1 MRRVRLPTLLFG
13 LAAGLFGYVF
23 YMRYWI
29 WRDCI
34 AVSQSSCVTPD
45 GGNVTAGGMVWGVI
59 AVGFL
64 AAAFIAQFRRRG

>member
-1 MRRVRLPTLLFG
+1 MRRIRIKAIVFA

-34 AVSQSSCVTPD
+34 AASQSSCATPD
-45 GGNVTAGGMVWGVI
+45 GSNVTDGGIVWGVI
-59 AVGFL
+59 ALGFL
-64 AAAFIAQFRRRG
+64 AAAVIAQFGRR

>member
-1 MRRVRLPTLLFG
+1 MRRIRIKAIVFA

-34 AVSQSSCVTPD
+34 AASQSSCATPD
-45 GGNVTAGGMVWGVI
+45 GSNVTDGGIVWGVI
-59 AVGFL
+59 ALGFL
-64 AAAFIAQFRRRG
+64 ATAVIAQFGRR

>member
-1 MRRVRLPTLLFG
+1 MRRIRIKAIVFA

-34 AVSQSSCVTPD
+34 AASLSSCATPD
-45 GGNVTAGGMVWGVI
+45 GSNVTDGGIVWGVI
-59 AVGFL
+59 ALGFL
-64 AAAFIAQFRRRG
+64 AAAVIAQFGRR

>member
-1 MRRVRLPTLLFG
+1 MRRIRIKAIVFA

-34 AVSQSSCVTPD
+34 AASQSSCVTPD
-45 GGNVTAGGMVWGVI
+45 GSNVTDGGMVWGVI
-59 AVGFL
+59 AIGFL
-64 AAAFIAQFRRRG
+64 AAAVIAQFGRR

>member
-1 MRRVRLPTLLFG
+1 MRRIRIKAIVFA

-34 AVSQSSCVTPD
+34 AASQSSCVTPD
-45 GGNVTAGGMVWGVI
+45 GSNVTDGGMVWGVL
-59 AVGFL
+59 ALGFL
-64 AAAFIAQFRRRG
+64 AAAVIAQFGRR

>member
-1 MRRVRLPTLLFG
+1 MRRIRIKAIVFA

-34 AVSQSSCVTPD
+34 AASQSSCVTPD
-45 GGNVTAGGMVWGVI
+45 GSNVTDGGMVWGVI
-59 AVGFL
+59 ALAFL
-64 AAAFIAQFRRRG
+64 AAAVIAQFGRR